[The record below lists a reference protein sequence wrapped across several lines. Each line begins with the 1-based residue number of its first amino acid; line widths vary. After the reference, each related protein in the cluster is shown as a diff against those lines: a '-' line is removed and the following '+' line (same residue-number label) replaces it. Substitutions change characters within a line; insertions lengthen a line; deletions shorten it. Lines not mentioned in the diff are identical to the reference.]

1 MGGGEPGL
9 GKGWACCNISAA
21 CTAATPCLLYAA
33 PCLPHLCQRFISCRL
48 QTLLCAVLPLLRGV
62 RGRAGRRA
70 GGRGSR
76 ALVEQALRPA
86 LLTVVGLQWG
96 CHSLVGLPKA
106 TSTGPLSSAVRLLTL
121 DARAPSSRAAS
132 GRFGMLLAR
141 RLTDGAGLC
150 PWVVGAGGRA
160 AGGRRVCSAGRCSR
174 ILAALAG
181 LNRQERLARDGW
193 EEELT
198 LAAPGRGQKRKA
210 VTTHD
215 SSSYAVCPSRVTS
228 TAQSGSA
235 AINLA
240 CQVLHAAASPT
251 RAILAAPKQG
261 QRRSAQLSWVSSPA
275 SVAA

>member
-1 MGGGEPGL
+1 M
-9 GKGWACCNISAA
+9 
-21 CTAATPCLLYAA
+21 
-33 PCLPHLCQRFISCRL
+33 
-48 QTLLCAVLPLLRGV
+48 
-62 RGRAGRRA
+62 
-70 GGRGSR
+70 
-76 ALVEQALRPA
+76 VEQALRPA

-106 TSTGPLSSAVRLLTL
+106 TSTGSLSSAVRLLTL

-174 ILAALAG
+174 ILAELAG

-198 LAAPGRGQKRKA
+198 LAAPGRGQKRKT
-210 VTTHD
+210 VTTHY
-215 SSSYAVCPSRVTS
+215 SSSYAVCPSRAPAQLRAALQRS
-228 TAQSGSA
+228 TLHVRSYMPRPAQHVRSWLPPSKGSA
-235 AINLA
+235 DLHSLVG
-240 CQVLHAAASPT
+240 CQALLLLRRNYAFALSYCQAGPT
-251 RAILAAPKQG
+251 LTLPK
-261 QRRSAQLSWVSSPA
+261 
-275 SVAA
+275 